1 MLSLNFVPSKDQ
13 KKKEIPEVMRN
24 IADIIRRFKQETRAD
39 NRYVV
44 LILSAIMTDYQE
56 KESPWK

>member
-1 MLSLNFVPSKDQ
+1 MQSLNFVPSKDQ

-24 IADIIRRFKQETRAD
+24 ISDIILRFKQETGAD
-39 NRYVV
+39 DGYVV
-44 LILSAIMTDYQE
+44 LILAALMTDYQE

>member
-1 MLSLNFVPSKDQ
+1 
-13 KKKEIPEVMRN
+13 MRN
-24 IADIIRRFKQETRAD
+24 ISDIIRRFKQETGAD

-44 LILSAIMTDYQE
+44 LILAALMTDYQE

>member
-1 MLSLNFVPSKDQ
+1 MQSLNFVPSKDQ

-24 IADIIRRFKQETRAD
+24 IADIIRRFKQETGAD

-44 LILSAIMTDYQE
+44 LILAALMTDYQE

>member
-1 MLSLNFVPSKDQ
+1 MNFAPSKDQ

-24 IADIIRRFKQETRAD
+24 IADIIRRFKQETGAD
-39 NRYVV
+39 DGYVV
-44 LILSAIMTDYQE
+44 LILAALMTDYQE